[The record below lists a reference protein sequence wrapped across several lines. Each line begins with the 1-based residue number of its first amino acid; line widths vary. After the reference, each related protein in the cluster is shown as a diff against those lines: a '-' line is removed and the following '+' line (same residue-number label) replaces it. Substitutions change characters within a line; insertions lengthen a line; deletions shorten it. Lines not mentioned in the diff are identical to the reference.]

1 MYQDIHASYLLK
13 FYVVFKKFKWL
24 FFRPSNEQSI
34 KCDEIKWSDTISVP
48 WIPSFKETVTFSL
61 IWHFGIKRQDHLQ
74 RDRSKIQLGY
84 FRKVKNFKE
93 ENQLVPSHKSGL
105 KWAWSKFFG
114 LKLDELW
121 ISDQKKKNKVSRP
134 VWVKCRVC
142 PVLYEQRW
150 LLNVVWQ
157 LTVCLSKGA
166 CRQCVST
173 REKHVFKLI

>member
-1 MYQDIHASYLLK
+1 MPHIFWNFMSFSKSSNDCSFVQVTSSQLNVMKLNEVTQSAFLEFLSLK
-13 FYVVFKKFKWL
+13 KL
-24 FFRPSNEQSI
+24 
-34 KCDEIKWSDTISVP
+34 
-48 WIPSFKETVTFSL
+48 TFSL

-84 FRKVKNFKE
+84 FMKVKNFKE

-121 ISDQKKKNKVSRP
+121 ISDQKKRNKVSRP

-166 CRQCVST
+166 CRRCVST